1 MINYYWRK
9 FMRWLGYRRVFYRPS
24 DKGLNMGDFWLW
36 EYAPHTEA
44 RDYDESEWFRR
55 RHD

>member
-24 DKGLNMGDFWLW
+24 DKGLHMGDFWLW
-36 EYAPHTEA
+36 EYAPHTEE
-44 RDYDESEWFRR
+44 RDYDESEWFRKR
-55 RHD
+55 RD